1 VTKKAAFLRLIFATS
16 AVVLSIGVSFRPIP
30 SLGDANDS
38 GRYVANQIQAC
49 ALPFSGSSSVNHD
62 SSIVLHFAYDTL
74 VAAGDRALS
83 PSMRVWDWLM
93 RPACL
98 GGSPRIFLFYV
109 AMAVPIALLVFANWD
124 HEATLLLALGFLLS
138 TVGFEFMTN
147 ALRQGVGLAFLL
159 GAFYFEKRLLI
170 FCSIALAVVIHDSNL
185 VFAPLVV
192 LLLYGT
198 NGLKRKKILLWAIPL
213 LAGAGYF
220 VSMRFLAKYGQLLAA
235 ITAVAETY
243 AEKPTVFFLFFMISP
258 MLLIFLLRLLDD
270 RAKATRQEWIVF
282 CYCAAI
288 LVLSIAIIPYIT
300 YRFAMTAAALQVF
313 MAMKSPNISVR
324 SAGLIAC
331 GLIAHFMAYA
341 LLSKS
346 VISLL
351 YG

>member
-1 VTKKAAFLRLIFATS
+1 
-16 AVVLSIGVSFRPIP
+16 
-30 SLGDANDS
+30 
-38 GRYVANQIQAC
+38 
-49 ALPFSGSSSVNHD
+49 
-62 SSIVLHFAYDTL
+62 
-74 VAAGDRALS
+74 
-83 PSMRVWDWLM
+83 M
-93 RPACL
+93 
-98 GGSPRIFLFYV
+98 
-109 AMAVPIALLVFANWD
+109 
-124 HEATLLLALGFLLS
+124 
-138 TVGFEFMTN
+138 
-147 ALRQGVGLAFLL
+147 
-159 GAFYFEKRLLI
+159 
-170 FCSIALAVVIHDSNL
+170 
-185 VFAPLVV
+185 
-192 LLLYGT
+192 
-198 NGLKRKKILLWAIPL
+198 LWAIPL

-258 MLLIFLLRLLDD
+258 MLLIFLFRLLDD

-346 VISLL
+346 VISLF